1 MNEQS
6 VVIKLKKMFW
16 IAIVLLVTVSGA
28 AHAFG
33 PLGHRYVGSIA
44 DQLLSSRAQA
54 EVKKILGMTLQEA
67 STWADCVKEVT
78 GPPNFKYTTNP
89 RYNASCIQFE
99 NPTAIAEMEDYVK
112 RNWSNCT
119 RGPGED
125 VCHKAFHYTDV
136 AFQHDK
142 YDRSYTGTSDH
153 DIVSAIT
160 AAIAVLHGKQAPVPF
175 SIKDQREALFL
186 LAHLIG
192 DLHQPLH
199 VGAVYLDSNDQPFDP
214 DAPGHKPDLA
224 TETRGGNS
232 IELGGSNLH
241 GYWDAVSRTLDPD
254 NVKQQ
259 ALDLAKAV
267 PVTNGDPVSWP
278 VVWATDT
285 LIVAKEAFTGIA
297 YSHPGTKAKWKV
309 TFESRREYAA
319 MERRVKAEQLVKAG
333 ARLAQVLNVDWR

>member
-1 MNEQS
+1 M
-6 VVIKLKKMFW
+6 
-16 IAIVLLVTVSGA
+16 AIRQFRHLLMAVLLLGILPP

-54 EVKKILGMTLQEA
+54 EVKKILGMSLQEA
-67 STWADCVKEVT
+67 STRLDCVKEVS
-78 GPPNFKYTTNP
+78 GPPNFKYTSNP
-89 RYNASCIQFE
+89 RYNASCVQFE

-112 RNWSNCT
+112 RNWSNCK

-125 VCHKAFHYTDV
+125 VCHRGYHYSDVDFH
-136 AFQHDK
+136 HDH